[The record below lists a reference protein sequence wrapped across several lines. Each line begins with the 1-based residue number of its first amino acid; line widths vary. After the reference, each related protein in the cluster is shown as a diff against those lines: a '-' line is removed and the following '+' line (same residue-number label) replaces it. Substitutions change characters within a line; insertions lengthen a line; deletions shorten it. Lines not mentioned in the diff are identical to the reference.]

1 MSGLRLL
8 AGRTGLLLAW
18 LGCAACAPLGAKEGL
33 AETRAKAD
41 QGEAAAQNDLGCI
54 YETGDGVAVDFAEA
68 AKWYRLAADQGHA
81 RAQGNLGY
89 LYLIGKGVPKDKA
102 MAIQLW
108 RKSADGGCAGS
119 MFNLALSYQN
129 GEGVDKDLAQAAKW
143 YRTASLAGEASA
155 MANLGLLYEKG
166 EGVEKDEVQAYAYY
180 KVAAFEYRNT
190 DAYKRGAR
198 LAEKLSVLER
208 ARGDL
213 AVRALKAEIAEAKKA
228 K

>member
-1 MSGLRLL
+1 MFASTRLRRLGFFAL
-8 AGRTGLLLAW
+8 ALVATAV
-18 LGCAACAPLGAKEGL
+18 ASAKASLE
-33 AETRAKAD
+33 ETRAKAD
-41 QGEAAAQNDLGCI
+41 KGEAAAQNDLGCI

-81 RAQGNLGY
+81 MAQGNLGY

-102 MAIQLW
+102 AAIQWW
-108 RKSADGGCAGS
+108 RKSAEGGCAGS

-129 GEGVDKDLAQAAKW
+129 GEGVEKNPAEAAKW

-155 MANLGLLYEKG
+155 MANLGLMYEKG
-166 EGVEKDEVQAYAYY
+166 EGVEKDDVQAYAYY

-208 ARGDL
+208 ARGDV
-213 AVRALKAEIAEAKKA
+213 AVRALKAEIAAAKKA
-228 K
+228 AK

>member
-1 MSGLRLL
+1 MLASTRLRHLGFFAL
-8 AGRTGLLLAW
+8 ALA
-18 LGCAACAPLGAKEGL
+18 ATAVASAKTSLE
-33 AETRAKAD
+33 ETRAKAEKGD
-41 QGEAAAQNDLGCI
+41 VVAQNELGCI
-54 YETGDGVAVDFAEA
+54 YETGDGVAVDFDEA
-68 AKWYRLAADQGHA
+68 AKWYRRAADQGHA
-81 RAQGNLGY
+81 MAQGNLGY
-89 LYLIGKGVPKDKA
+89 LYLVGKGVPKDKA
-102 MAIQLW
+102 AAIQWW

-129 GEGVDKDLAQAAKW
+129 GEGVEKDLAQSAKW
-143 YRTASLAGEASA
+143 YRAAALLGEASA
-155 MANLGLLYEKG
+155 MANLGLMYEKG
-166 EGVEKDEVQAYAYY
+166 EGVEKDDVQAYAYY

-213 AVRALKAEIAEAKKA
+213 AVRALKAEIAEAKKKA